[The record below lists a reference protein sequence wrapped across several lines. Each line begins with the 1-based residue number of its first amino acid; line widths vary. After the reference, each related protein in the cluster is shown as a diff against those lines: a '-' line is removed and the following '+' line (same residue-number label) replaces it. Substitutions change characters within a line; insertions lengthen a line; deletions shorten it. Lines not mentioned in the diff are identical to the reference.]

1 MKPTIFVLLL
11 GVTLG
16 GVALGTPLYAQTGHV
31 SVGAWFTTGQ
41 QYPQGPPAGGY
52 GYPQRPGSPSYP
64 GRPGDGR
71 SHGDGEAYG
80 YGYDNYA
87 RSTGYRDGYEKGFD
101 ASRERDRFDPRRE
114 RWYREGDRGYRREA
128 YMSRD
133 QYKNLYRRAFA
144 DGYEAGYRDARR
156 GSRSGRYGNPAP
168 RGGWEAS
175 GGWR

>member
-1 MKPTIFVLLL
+1 MKPRTFVVLL

-16 GVALGTPLYAQTGHV
+16 VVTLSMPSYAQTGRV
-31 SVGAWFTTGQ
+31 SVGAWFTAGQ

-71 SHGDGEAYG
+71 SYDNGYGDA

-101 ASRERDRFDPRRE
+101 ASLDRDRFDPRRE
-114 RWYREGDRGYRREA
+114 RWYRDGDRGYKRDA
-128 YMSRD
+128 YMPRD
-133 QYKNLYRRAFA
+133 RYKDVYRRGFVG
-144 DGYEAGYRDARR
+144 GYEAGYRDAQR
-156 GSRSGRYGNPAP
+156 GYRGGGYGYSAP
-168 RGGWEAS
+168 RGG
-175 GGWR
+175 GWR